1 MKNYQSLMNVI
12 LNIVK
17 NLLWCP
23 TKHLSLFNRLFIVY
37 CLLST
42 VLATAQIYPVQA
54 TPQMVPPYSF
64 KLSDYTT
71 TTQEKLFLNLLLTDA
86 QESGRQVRLK
96 LFVEGP
102 GINFQSAD
110 FVNGALPI
118 VLDGGINQRLTNLD
132 LQAYFN
138 LNNLV
143 GITPKQYSEQLPEGQ
158 YQFCFEVYDQFSG
171 QRISNR
177 SCANIYLVLNDP
189 PLLNVPFRSDLV
201 TAQEPQNI
209 IFNWTPRHINAP
221 AVQYEFTLKE
231 LWDTGMDPQAAFLT
245 SPHLY
250 QTTTYATTLHYGLAQ
265 TPLLEGKTYGW
276 RVRAFV
282 SDGINTTSLFRNNGL
297 SEIYHFAYR
306 ADCKPPSFV
315 LSEAE
320 NSQTVKINWQ
330 MGEHLRY
337 RVQYRKKGYG
347 EDDWFGLWSQ
357 TNVATI
363 RNLEAGTV
371 YEFRVGGDCNPLSV
385 SPGGGEES
393 GVGLAFSPIH
403 EFTTPTEDEMA
414 YYNCGIP
421 PEVEITNQDPLQQL
435 EPYEVF
441 TAGDFPIVVREAS
454 GSKGYFSGW
463 GYITLPFLEQFKE
476 VIDVANIATEGEV
489 NIGKFSRIRVE
500 FDNIKINTDYQ
511 LVEGMV
517 ETSYDPNW
525 SGIVDVDQAI
535 ADVGDFVNEIYET
548 LEEALAALGITNG
561 NYEEENV
568 NFEIADITV
577 NEEGETIVAGKN
589 GEEQNL
595 GAGNNTVVPDA
606 NGTTIVVNDEGKVAA
621 VKNSDVVEE
630 AKDTPYYVM
639 VDGRTQQFKYN
650 DKLYFVR
657 QRKPATLYLKTSIDS
672 LGFASPIW
680 KMGDEVVG
688 EGDTISIDLKQLVNE
703 NLNIEDGE
711 DGSKSFKVKLEVY
724 EKPITRFDLTVS
736 NRNNFDGSFLFD
748 DTETGNNTSK
758 LVLEN
763 SGDYEEISDDLF
775 HQDYSLD
782 KKEKYF
788 VPVLGTKLN
797 QTIQLKVK
805 LSHLNNSDSDF
816 KVTLKPTNK
825 NIIVG
830 TYPTL
835 DISSNNTTID
845 IQVIKKHID
854 ENIKHYIE
862 VLDQS
867 NELVGKIEIVCKSPS
882 PKEIRFVYIEDENG
896 LQSILKE
903 SDILNKLNNSS
914 HNQLFKEWSHE
925 SSVSIAL
932 DTLAKY
938 SLQRP
943 SFNITNPT
951 IQQIINERNRIRTD
965 NLQMFL
971 AYAYYKNLDIKT
983 RRDKFTIMFLSSE
996 FNGTNSGTVISKVNG
1011 SNIFSYHST
1020 ILYSTANM
1028 QTVAHEQGH
1037 DLGLPHVFDGSS
1049 GKRKMPKYSAS
1060 NNFMDYTNG
1069 TDNRNMFF
1077 QYQMKISQ

>member
-1 MKNYQSLMNVI
+1 MVNVVLNLVNHSWTQTYQSFLH
-12 LNIVK
+12 K
-17 NLLWCP
+17 
-23 TKHLSLFNRLFIVY
+23 LFIAY
-37 CLLST
+37 CLLYT
-42 VLATAQIYPVQA
+42 VKTTAQIYPVQV

-64 KLSDYTT
+64 KLSEYTT
-71 TTQEKLFLNLLLTDA
+71 TTQEKLVLNLLLTDA

-102 GINFQSAD
+102 GINFQSTD
-110 FVNGALPI
+110 FINGALPI
-118 VLDGGINQRLTNLD
+118 ILDGGVNQRLTNLD
-132 LQAYFN
+132 LQPYFN
-138 LNNLV
+138 LTNLV

-158 YQFCFEVYDQFSG
+158 YRFCFEVYDQFSG

-189 PLLNVPFRSDLV
+189 PILNVPGRGDIV
-201 TAQEPQNI
+201 TAQNPQNI

-231 LWDTGMDPQAAFLT
+231 LWDTGMGPQAAFLA
-245 SPHLY
+245 SPPLY
-250 QTTTYATTLHYGLAQ
+250 QTTTFANTLHYGPAQ
-265 TPLLEGKTYGW
+265 MQLLEGRTYGW
-276 RVRAFV
+276 QVRAFV

-297 SEIYHFAYR
+297 SEIYHFTYR
-306 ADCKPPSFV
+306 ADCPPPRFV
-315 LSEAE
+315 LSEAV

-357 TNVATI
+357 SNEAII

-371 YEFRVGGDCNPLSV
+371 YEFRVGSDCGPLTASTQ
-385 SPGGGEES
+385 GIGE
-393 GVGLAFSPIH
+393 GLAYSTIH

-421 PEVEITNQDPLQQL
+421 PEIEIANQEPLQQL
-435 EPYEVF
+435 KPYEVF
-441 TAGDFPIVVREAS
+441 TAGDFPVVVREAS
-454 GSKGYFSGW
+454 GSNGYFSGW
-463 GYITLPFLEQFKE
+463 GYITLPFLEKFKE
-476 VIDVANIATEGEV
+476 VIDVANIVSEGDV

-535 ADVGDFVNEIYET
+535 EDIGDFVNEVYKT
-548 LEEALAALGITNG
+548 LEQALVALGITNG
-561 NYEEENV
+561 NHGEENI

-577 NEEGETIVAGKN
+577 NEEGETIVEGKN
-589 GEEQNL
+589 GKEQNL
-595 GAGNNTVVPDA
+595 GVGNNTVLTDA
-606 NGTTIVVNDEGKVAA
+606 NGNTIVVNDEGKVA
-621 VKNSDVVEE
+621 VVTNSDVDEE
-630 AKDTPYYVM
+630 AKDTPYYVV
-639 VDGRTQQFKYN
+639 VDGRTQEYKYN
-650 DKLYFVR
+650 DKMYFVR
-657 QRKPATLYLKTSIDS
+657 QKKPATLYLKTSIDS
-672 LGFASPIW
+672 LRFTSPIW
-680 KMGDEVVG
+680 KIGSQVVG

-711 DGSKSFKVKLEVY
+711 DANKSFKVKLEVY
-724 EKPITRFDLTVS
+724 EKSITRFDLTVS

-805 LSHLNNSDSDF
+805 LSSLKNSDPDF
-816 KVTLKPTNK
+816 QVTLRPTNK

-845 IQVIKKHID
+845 IQVIKKHLD
-854 ENIKHYIE
+854 ENIKHYIK

-882 PKEIRFVYIEDENG
+882 PKEIQFVYIEDENG

-914 HNQLFKEWSHE
+914 HNQLFKEWSQE

-983 RRDKFTIMFLSSE
+983 RRNKFTIMFLSSE
-996 FNGTNSGTVISKVNG
+996 FNGTNSGTVISNVNG